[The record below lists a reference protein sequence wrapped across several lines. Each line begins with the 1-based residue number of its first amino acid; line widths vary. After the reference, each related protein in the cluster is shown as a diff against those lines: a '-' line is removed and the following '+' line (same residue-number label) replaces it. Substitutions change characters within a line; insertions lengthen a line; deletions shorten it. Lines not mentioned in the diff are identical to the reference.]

1 MECLMSTKKNKGKGK
16 GKEQEASVTEQL
28 EAPVNTEVVEG
39 EVTPESEGNVESEK
53 APLVRA
59 HVPRAPLPER
69 LVDKANRT
77 VALVQDVAKVV
88 ADRGA
93 PEEVIDASKVLLD
106 QVTNWARS
114 ILDLKDSG
122 WVPTDPSVKLPINEG
137 DPIKIVDD
145 EKGIYSFIPGVLEGT
160 AQLVAGPSIQDGKN
174 QVKILV
180 KDPSNGG
187 VYGYVPKRYLDHRR

>member
-1 MECLMSTKKNKGKGK
+1 MSSKKNKGKGK
-16 GKEQEASVTEQL
+16 GKDQQDVSVTEQL
-28 EAPVNTEVVEG
+28 EAPVATEVVEG
-39 EVTPESEGNVESEK
+39 EVASGSEVTPETEA

-69 LVDKANRT
+69 MVDKANRA
-77 VALVQDVAKVV
+77 VALVDDVAKVM

-93 PEEVIDASKVLLD
+93 PEEVVDASKVLLD
-106 QVTNWARS
+106 QVTNWAKR

-137 DPIKIVDD
+137 DAIKIVDD

-174 QVKILV
+174 QIKILV